1 MRRICLFAGANP
13 GNDPA
18 FLAAARSL
26 GTELGRRGLG
36 LVYGGTSVGLMGACA
51 DAALAAGGEVQGV
64 LPRVLT
70 SREIAHKGITELR
83 IVHSLPDRKAVM
95 FALSDAFVALPGG
108 FGTLDEL
115 FEAITQRQ
123 LGLSEAPIG
132 LFNVHGYFDGL
143 LRFLEQGARQ
153 GLVADKLLASLVVRD
168 EASALLDALLE
179 G

>member
-1 MRRICLFAGANP
+1 MRRVCLFAGANP
-13 GNDPA
+13 GTDPQ
-18 FLAAARSL
+18 FVEAARAL
-26 GTELGRRGLG
+26 GTELGRRGVG
-36 LVYGGTSVGLMGACA
+36 LVYGGTSVGLMGVCA

-83 IVHSLPDRKAVM
+83 VVPSLAERKAVM
-95 FALSDAFVALPGG
+95 FALSDAFVTLPGG

-132 LFNVHGYFDGL
+132 LLNVHGYFDAL
-143 LRFLEQGARQ
+143 LRFLEHGAAQ
-153 GLVADKLLASLVVRD
+153 GLLSASLLASLVVRD
-168 EASALLDALLE
+168 EAPALLDALLA

>member
-1 MRRICLFAGANP
+1 MRRVCLFAGANQ
-13 GNDPA
+13 GNDPE
-18 FLAAARSL
+18 FLTAARSL
-26 GTELGRRGLG
+26 GTTLGQRGVG
-36 LVYGGTSVGLMGACA
+36 LVYGGTSIGLMGACA

-83 IVHSLPDRKAVM
+83 IVHSLAERKAVM

-123 LGLSEAPIG
+123 LGLSTAPIG
-132 LFNVHGYFDGL
+132 LLNVHGYFDGL
-143 LRFLEQGARQ
+143 LRFLEQGASQ
-153 GLVADKLLASLVVRD
+153 GLVAGELLASLIVRTG
-168 EASALLDALLE
+168 APALLDALLA